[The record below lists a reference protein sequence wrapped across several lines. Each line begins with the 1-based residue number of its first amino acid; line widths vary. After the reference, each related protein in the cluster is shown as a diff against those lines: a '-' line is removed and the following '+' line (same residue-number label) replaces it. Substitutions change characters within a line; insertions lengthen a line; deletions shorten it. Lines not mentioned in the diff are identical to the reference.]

1 MNNNRRYNRKRM
13 GQKLDHQSTQSFL
26 ALQFTDSLDELYT
39 SEYVES
45 SPSVIISGTDF
56 IFDYS
61 SKTNKDKY
69 QDVVTLLKLKKSG
82 ITFDI
87 SNAEYYN
94 PENNISANFSGTYTL
109 SRFLGDDK
117 IILSNVSGATWD
129 SKQKLYKD
137 NYFKSNVLMGLTL
150 PTGATGHYKVTNQLG
165 YTSSESFSKMGAV
178 AGDFLKIVAA
188 TGGIKENKLYEILEF
203 DIDYQGKE
211 ILTIDREVPEIDLTG
226 ETVSVTLFKPE
237 KNMSRQPMD
246 GLMCFYAKETLFN
259 PKTYEHIEKGSLVE
273 CRNGREQQGRI
284 ESVEN
289 GFDFIFASAPF
300 AIDGYYPLYNTANE
314 ARSASPTPT
323 ESRPGETTKGYH
335 EHKLGGV
342 VYYMPN
348 GLGGPGSG
356 SQFHGDYK
364 GDAIENLSEE
374 KFNASECETC
384 PPFYQQNPETE
395 IQREQTNNSLR
406 NLTDVVNTYDDLLY
420 PQVTD
425 ITTEGAREA
434 IRQRLQDV
442 TNFRFKTPQ
451 EYKNVSEQL
460 IKKQVESSLGTNVA
474 IETPIQKEFNVRLQ
488 NSKATIDGNPV
499 SVLNLVRGQTYKF
512 LLSLPE
518 DVNLEQGPFSVYGT
532 DSNRGNPTGFY
543 YPVFSTPPQGISI
556 DESISDPTK
565 YHTHNIDEI
574 PNITFYMPN
583 TSKNHGR
590 STRGGYPQFLA
601 RTRLEND
608 PNSVIIPTQHRLSF
622 SKTPDGSNAGGS
634 LIYTGVQRVNLT
646 NSNYVLLTVPKNLNE
661 FYYFLEGLPGSGG
674 KINVLGQGT

>member
-45 SPSVIISGTDF
+45 NPSVIISGTDF

-61 SKTNKDKY
+61 SKTNEDKY

-109 SRFLGDDK
+109 SKFLGNDK
-117 IILSNVSGATWD
+117 IVLSNVSGATWD

-137 NYFKSNVLMGLTL
+137 NYFKGNVLMGLTL
-150 PTGATGHYKVTNQLG
+150 PAGATGHYKITNQLG

-178 AGDFLKIVAA
+178 AGDFLKIVAV
-188 TGGIKENKLYEILEF
+188 TGGVNENKLYEILEF

-211 ILTIDREVPEIDLTG
+211 ILTVDREIPEIDLTG
-226 ETVSVTLFKPE
+226 EIVSITLFKPDQNPME
-237 KNMSRQPMD
+237 KTLD
-246 GLMCFYAKETLFN
+246 GAMCFYAKETLFN
-259 PKTYEHIEKGSLVE
+259 PTTYQYIEKGSLVE

-284 ESVEN
+284 ESVES
-289 GFDFIFASAPF
+289 GFDFIFAA
-300 AIDGYYPLYNTANE
+300 
-314 ARSASPTPT
+314 
-323 ESRPGETTKGYH
+323 K
-335 EHKLGGV
+335 
-342 VYYMPN
+342 
-348 GLGGPGSG
+348 
-356 SQFHGDYK
+356 
-364 GDAIENLSEE
+364 IEDLSEE
-374 KFNASECETC
+374 KFNATECETC

-460 IKKQVESSLGTNVA
+460 IKKQVESSLGTNIA
-474 IETPIQKEFNVRLQ
+474 IETPIQEEFSVRLQ
-488 NSKATIDGNPV
+488 NNKATINGNPV

-512 LLSLPE
+512 LLSLPD
-518 DVNLEQGPFSVYGT
+518 DVNLERGPFAVYGT
-532 DSNRGNPTGFY
+532 DSNRGLPTGFY
-543 YPVFSTPPQGISI
+543 YPMFVTPPQGISI
-556 DESISDPTK
+556 DETLSDPTK
-565 YHTHNIDEI
+565 YHTHKIDEI

-583 TSKNHGR
+583 TSRNHGK
-590 STRGGYPQFLA
+590 STKGGYPQYLA

-608 PNSVIIPTQHRLSF
+608 SDNVIIPTQHRLSF

>member
-26 ALQFTDSLDELYT
+26 ALQFTDSLDDLYT

-45 SPSVIISGTDF
+45 NPSVIISGTDF

-109 SRFLGDDK
+109 SKFLGNDK
-117 IILSNVSGATWD
+117 IVLSNVSGATWD

-137 NYFKSNVLMGLTL
+137 NYFKSNMLMGLTL
-150 PTGATGHYKVTNQLG
+150 PAGATGHYKVTNQLG

-178 AGDFLKIVAA
+178 VGDFLKIVAV
-188 TGGIKENKLYEILEF
+188 TGGVKEDKLYEILEF

-211 ILTIDREVPEIDLTG
+211 ILTVDREIPEVDLTG
-226 ETVSVTLFKPE
+226 ETVSITLFKPDQNSME
-237 KNMSRQPMD
+237 KTLD
-246 GLMCFYAKETLFN
+246 GAMCFYAKETLFN
-259 PKTYEHIEKGSLVE
+259 PTTYQYIEKGSLVE

-284 ESVEN
+284 ESVES
-289 GFDFIFASAPF
+289 GFDFIF
-300 AIDGYYPLYNTANE
+300 
-314 ARSASPTPT
+314 
-323 ESRPGETTKGYH
+323 
-335 EHKLGGV
+335 V
-342 VYYMPN
+342 
-348 GLGGPGSG
+348 
-356 SQFHGDYK
+356 
-364 GDAIENLSEE
+364 DAIENLSEK

-384 PPFYQQNPETE
+384 PSLFGENPQVEYLQSQRSD
-395 IQREQTNNSLR
+395 QRERLDESLAAFDTLISS
-406 NLTDVVNTYDDLLY
+406 NTDLASALDTANRK
-420 PQVTD
+420 
-425 ITTEGAREA
+425 INAA
-434 IRQRLQDV
+434 S
-442 TNFRFKTPQ
+442 NFQYSSVQ
-451 EYKNVSEQL
+451 EYKNITEELSR
-460 IKKQVESSLGTNVA
+460 KQAEISLGRTVTLDA
-474 IETPIQKEFNVRLQ
+474 PIHEEFKVTIQ
-488 NSKATIDGNPV
+488 NEKLLINGNRT
-499 SVLNLVRGQTYKF
+499 SIINLERGKTYKF
-512 LLSLPE
+512 LLSITN
-518 DVNLEQGPFSVYGT
+518 NLNLSDGPYAVYGT

-543 YPVFSTPPQGISI
+543 YPVFSSPPQGISI
-556 DESISDPTK
+556 DETITDRTK

-574 PNITFYMPN
+574 PGITFYMPN
-583 TSKNHGR
+583 TSKNHGK
-590 STRGGYPQFLA
+590 SSKGGYPQFLVS
-601 RTRLEND
+601 RNLNGD
-608 PNSVIIPTQHRLSF
+608 LIGDIVPVGHRLSF

-674 KINVLGQGT
+674 KINVLDQGT